1 MQQNYTAAEAINGQM
16 VLVVERK
23 DQIES
28 LRDKSG
34 WGLIM
39 VIANL
44 LYVLCWISLKL

>member
-1 MQQNYTAAEAINGQM
+1 MQLLKQLTGKM
-16 VLVVERK
+16 VLGVERK

-34 WGLIM
+34 CGLII